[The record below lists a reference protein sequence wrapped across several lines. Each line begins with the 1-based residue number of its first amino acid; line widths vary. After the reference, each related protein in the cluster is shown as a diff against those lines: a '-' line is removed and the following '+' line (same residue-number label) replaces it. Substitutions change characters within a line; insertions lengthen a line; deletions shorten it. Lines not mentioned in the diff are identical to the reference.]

1 MKKFFSL
8 VFASVFLYATPVT
21 ANQSSSNIMVE
32 MFNWWNDAFK
42 VEGSYTPEAFGKYFT
57 DDAVMV
63 IDGSVRATG
72 LNELS
77 RNFNRIQGSV
87 DSVIIKMPPIES
99 FRQGN
104 RIFTYHKEL
113 VHHEGQDSTGYVM
126 GYVIVTDGK
135 ISKIDFV
142 NMNEDAARELSLRE
156 RAEK

>member
-1 MKKFFSL
+1 MRKFFSL
-8 VFASVFLYATPVT
+8 VFVSALLYATPAT

-32 MFNWWNDAFK
+32 MFNWWNEAFK
-42 VEGSYTPEAFGKYFT
+42 IEGSFTPEAFGKHFT
-57 DDAVMV
+57 DDAVMI

-72 LNELS
+72 LKELS

-87 DSVIIKMPPIES
+87 ESVIIKMPPIES
-99 FRQGN
+99 FRQGD

-113 VHHEGQDSTGYVM
+113 VHHQGQDSTGYVM
-126 GYVIVTDGK
+126 GYVVVRDGK
-135 ISKIDFV
+135 ISKINFV